1 MHRPWRTKCE
11 SEEVFLRLLLVRCWP
26 QPVERTP
33 RHWIV
38 LTNKRQVQ
46 IFAGGELV
54 QVRDV
59 FERRDGERRVR
70 DSNQN
75 SIRQIQP
82 DV

>member
-1 MHRPWRTKCE
+1 MRIRR
-11 SEEVFLRLLLVRCWP
+11 SVFAIAAGAMLT

-54 QVRDV
+54 QVLDV